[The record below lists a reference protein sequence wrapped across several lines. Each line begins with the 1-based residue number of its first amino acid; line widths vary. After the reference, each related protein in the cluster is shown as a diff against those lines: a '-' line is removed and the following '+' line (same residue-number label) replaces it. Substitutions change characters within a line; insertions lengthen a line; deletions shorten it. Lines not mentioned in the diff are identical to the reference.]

1 MRFVKYHGLGNDFIV
16 LDSAAEITAELAVR
30 LCQRGF
36 SIGADGLMRVAPPTS
51 PGADVTMDLVNS
63 DGSLPEMCGNGIR
76 CLVKHA
82 VDALGLTRN
91 PLVVDTP
98 AGALACRWTP
108 DADGKVASVRVAM
121 GRPRF
126 SPAEIPL
133 DPHHTRPG
141 ADGKVAS
148 VRVAMGR
155 PRFSP
160 AEIPL
165 DPHHTRPGAA
175 GQVAVRLGEREFE
188 GVAVNTGN
196 PHFAVFGD
204 ASRATAL
211 AFGPSL
217 EVHPA
222 FPAKANIE
230 FVAVIDD
237 GRDGTAPRLRVTVWE
252 RGCGLTHACG
262 TGATAATAAAL
273 RLGYIAHGRD
283 VEVELPG
290 GTLVITIAPD
300 FAEAFMEGPVA
311 LAFTGETQP

>member
-108 DADGKVASVRVAM
+108 D
-121 GRPRF
+121 
-126 SPAEIPL
+126 
-133 DPHHTRPG
+133 